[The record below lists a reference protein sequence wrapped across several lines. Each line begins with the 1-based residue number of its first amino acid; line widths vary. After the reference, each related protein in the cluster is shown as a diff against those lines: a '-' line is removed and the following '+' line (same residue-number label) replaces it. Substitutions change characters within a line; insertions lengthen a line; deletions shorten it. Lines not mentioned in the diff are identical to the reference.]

1 MNFPHVSSAEVV
13 LLFGTFYNQL
23 VAYHFMG
30 PSAVLKL
37 EDITNAAF
45 DLVTN
50 LDALDIAAN
59 SDINHVISYLGLFLC
74 PEEQATPA

>member
-1 MNFPHVSSAEVV
+1 MLMNFPHVFAAKVV
-13 LLFGTFYNQL
+13 LLLGTFNNQL
-23 VAYHFMG
+23 VTYDFMG

-37 EDITNAAF
+37 EDIPNSAF

-59 SDINHVISYLGLFLC
+59 SHIDHVKSYF
-74 PEEQATPA
+74 